1 MEVMVNPPLGR
12 HLHSRNG
19 GGVGG
24 VVLAPRSSF
33 LFINYNKIINERL
46 VICVSL
52 GSFYSYDVLQRH
64 RDVIVNAL
72 IFC

>member
-12 HLHSRNG
+12 QLHSGNG
-19 GGVGG
+19 GGGRG
-24 VVLAPRSSF
+24 LVLAPHSSF
-33 LFINYNKIINERL
+33 LFINYYKIINERS